1 MLGRQSQSGTAAR
14 SSSDTFNWTMSESG
28 RLSLASPGDR
38 HHPTHRERLPP
49 LSPKIGIDF
58 LI

>member
-14 SSSDTFNWTMSESG
+14 SSYDTFNWTMSESG

-49 LSPKIGIDF
+49 LSPK
-58 LI
+58 